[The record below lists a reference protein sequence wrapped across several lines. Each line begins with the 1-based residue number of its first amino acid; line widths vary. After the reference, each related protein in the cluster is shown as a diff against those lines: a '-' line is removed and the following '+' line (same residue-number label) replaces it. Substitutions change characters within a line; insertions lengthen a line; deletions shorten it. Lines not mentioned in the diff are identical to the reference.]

1 MTKRTHTKYMVLGSR
16 CFWGLTLTLLVV
28 LSLTAEASSPPNVI
42 VIMADDMGYAD
53 AGFTGSK
60 DIKTPHLDSLA
71 VSGVVFRQGYVTH
84 PFCGP
89 SRAALMAGRYQQRF
103 GFETNPAYD
112 PGNPYLGIDPGEI
125 LFPKRLQKAGYRTG
139 IIGKWHLGAAPA
151 YHPNNRGFDHFF
163 GFLGGGHDY
172 FRIDLREP
180 VQEGYLQ
187 ALERNGR
194 PAEFQGYL
202 TTALA
207 EDAAHF
213 VAAEKEKPFFLYLAF
228 NAPHTPAQAPK
239 DDIARYAHIADKRRR
254 VYAAMVD
261 VMDAGIGKVIAALDE
276 NGLRENTLIFF
287 LSDNGGPQD
296 KEGTSGGNGSSNAPF
311 RGGKGDLYDGGVR
324 VPFIASWP
332 ARIPPGTKFE
342 SPVSSLDIAATA
354 VALAGEVA
362 LAGSALD
369 GVDLIPHLLGQ
380 KTNPPHDA
388 LFWRGDDGSSWAIL
402 SQEGY
407 KHSRQ
412 PASQAAVLHHLPSD
426 IGEAKNLASEES
438 GRAQHLRQE
447 WLKWNESNV
456 PGRFMDYKK
465 YHPQRDQFFLQ
476 AIPKKAVDAGYQTT
490 PIPTI
495 K

>member
-1 MTKRTHTKYMVLGSR
+1 MKRPI
-16 CFWGLTLTLLVV
+16 FALLLAACSCIPSVA
-28 LSLTAEASSPPNVI
+28 AEASKPNII

-71 VSGVVFRQGYVTH
+71 ASGVVFRQGYVTH

-89 SRAALMAGRYQQRF
+89 SRAALMAGRYQHRF

-125 LFPKRLQKAGYRTG
+125 LFPQRLQKAGYRTG
-139 IIGKWHLGAAPA
+139 IIGKWHLGASPA
-151 YHPNNRGFDHFF
+151 FHPNKRGFDHFY

-172 FRIDLREP
+172 FRIELREP
-180 VQEGYLQ
+180 VLEGYLQ
-187 ALERNGR
+187 ALERNGK
-194 PAEFQGYL
+194 PAELQGYL

-207 EDAAHF
+207 EDAARF
-213 VAAEKEKPFFLYLAF
+213 VTAEKEKPFFLYLAF

-239 DDIARYAHIADKRRR
+239 EDIARYAHIPDKRRR

-261 VMDAGIGKVIAALDE
+261 VMDAGIGKVIGALDQ

-296 KEGTSGGNGSSNAPF
+296 KESASGGNGSSNVPF
-311 RGGKGDLYDGGVR
+311 RGGKGDLSEGGVR

-332 ARIPPGTKFE
+332 ARIRPGTTFDA
-342 SPVSSLDIAATA
+342 PISSLDIAATA
-354 VALAGEVA
+354 VALAG
-362 LAGSALD
+362 AGASSGPALD
-369 GVDLIPHLLGQ
+369 GVDLIPNLVGE
-380 KTNPPHDA
+380 KSTPPHET
-388 LFWRGDDGSSWAIL
+388 LFWRGDDGASWSIL
-402 SQEGY
+402 THDGY
-407 KHSRQ
+407 KHWRQTASQ
-412 PASQAAVLHHLPSD
+412 PAFLHHLRND
-426 IGEAKNLASEES
+426 IGEAKDLASEES
-438 GRAQHLRQE
+438 GRAQQLRQK

-465 YHPQRDQFFLQ
+465 YHPERDRFFLE
-476 AIPKKAVDAGYQTT
+476 AIPKKAADAGYQPT
-490 PIPTI
+490 PVPTI
-495 K
+495 KSPAK